1 MRNDRTLPASLK
13 ANTMKL
19 LFLPLAVLTLS
30 ACSASQGNE
39 MTGSNSHMTLCIENA
54 TSGYGKIE
62 ARTRLVDFDVPSGQ
76 TVCKEMNDFGGQIP
90 IQARTESGG
99 LAGRRYY
106 SATIEPVQGACWL
119 WTLTG
124 SEASSS
130 NVRPCNTVSDAS
142 SPE

>member
-1 MRNDRTLPASLK
+1 
-13 ANTMKL
+13 MKL
-19 LFLPLAVLTLS
+19 LLLVLATLTLY
-30 ACSASQGNE
+30 ACSGSKKTEQ
-39 MTGSNSHMTLCIENA
+39 TGSNDLMTLCIENA

-62 ARTRLVDFDVPSGQ
+62 ARTRLVDFDVSSGQ
-76 TVCKEMNDFGGQIP
+76 TVCKELTDFGGPIP

-106 SATIEPVQGACWL
+106 SATIEPVRGACWL

-130 NVRPCNTVSDAS
+130 NVRPCSPVSDAS
-142 SPE
+142 PTKE